1 MQIVGERHS
10 VSIIWRDQ
18 TTFKKKSESL
28 LTQIFI
34 SELYFILNPLYYLSG
49 FAYDQLRPQ
58 LLF

>member
-34 SELYFILNPLYYLSG
+34 SELYFILNSLYYLSG
-49 FAYDQLRPQ
+49 FIYDQLRPQ